1 MIRRSTVVYI
11 VLLLALAGAYYY
23 LNNRNKTAD
32 IEVTVE
38 PSSEVAQAYLFTAQ
52 DGTPSSI
59 RIESKAGQTVEI
71 ARGADNAWTLTKPI
85 EAKADQ
91 GAAEAA
97 ASQITTMSILDTVP
111 EIDPKIVGL
120 ETPEYVLTVK
130 FTNGVERTVDIGVIT
145 PTESGYYVRDA
156 EGKVIIIS
164 RSAIDSLLGL
174 LDNPPYL
181 ETLTPSP
188 IPPTATSTPLPA
200 SQTPEI
206 GTPSNETA
214 TPQP

>member
-32 IEVTVE
+32 IALTVE
-38 PSSEVAQAYLFTAQ
+38 PSSQAQAYLFTAA

-59 RIESKAGQTVEI
+59 LIESKAGQAVEI
-71 ARGADNAWTLTKPI
+71 ARGADNAWTLKQPI

-120 ETPEYVLTVK
+120 ERPDYVLTVK

-145 PTESGYYVRDA
+145 PTESGYYVRDPA
-156 EGKVIIIS
+156 GKVLIVS

-174 LDNPPYL
+174 LNNPPYL

-188 IPPTATSTPLPA
+188 ISPTETSTPLPA

-206 GTPSNETA
+206 GTPANETA
-214 TPQP
+214 TTQP

>member
-11 VLLLALAGAYYY
+11 VILLALAGTYYY
-23 LNNRNKTAD
+23 LNHRAKPAD
-32 IEVTVE
+32 IAVTTEPGVE
-38 PSSEVAQAYLFTAQ
+38 PTPAYLFTAA
-52 DGTPSSI
+52 DGTPSRI
-59 RIESKAGQTVEI
+59 HIESKAGQTVEM
-71 ARGADNAWTLTKPI
+71 ARGADNAWTLTQPI
-85 EAKADQ
+85 EAKAEQ

-130 FTNGVERTVDIGVIT
+130 FSKGVERTVDIGVIT
-145 PTESGYYVRDA
+145 PTESGYYVRDG
-156 EGKVIIIS
+156 EGKVTIVS

-188 IPPTATSTPLPA
+188 NPPTETSTPLPPSPA
-200 SQTPEI
+200 PEI
-206 GTPSNETA
+206 GTPTDETA
-214 TPQP
+214 TSQP

>member
-11 VLLLALAGAYYY
+11 ALLLALAGAYYY

-32 IEVTVE
+32 IEVTAE
-38 PSSEVAQAYLFTAQ
+38 ATSEITQAYLFTAEE
-52 DGTPSSI
+52 GTPTSI
-59 RIESKAGQTVEI
+59 RIESKSGQTVEV
-71 ARGADNAWTLTKPI
+71 ARGADNAWAVTQPI
-85 EAKADQ
+85 EVKAEQ
-91 GAAEAA
+91 GVAEAA

-120 ETPEYVLTVK
+120 ETPEYVLTVQ

-145 PTESGYYVRDA
+145 PTESGYYVRNAD
-156 EGKVIIIS
+156 GKVIIVS

-188 IPPTATSTPLPA
+188 IPATETLTPLPA
-200 SQTPEI
+200 SQTPAVA
-206 GTPSNETA
+206 TAPSETA
-214 TPQP
+214 TP

>member
-11 VLLLALAGAYYY
+11 VLLLALAGTYYY
-23 LNNRNKTAD
+23 LNHRAKPAD
-32 IEVTVE
+32 IAITAEPGAEVT
-38 PSSEVAQAYLFTAQ
+38 QADLFPAA

-59 RIESKAGQTVEI
+59 RIESKAGQTVEL
-71 ARGADNAWTLTKPI
+71 ARDANSAWTLTQPI
-85 EAKADQ
+85 EAKAEQ

-97 ASQITTMSILDTVP
+97 ASQISTMSILDTVP
-111 EIDPKIVGL
+111 DIDPKIVGL

-156 EGKVIIIS
+156 AGKVIIVS
-164 RSAIDSLLGL
+164 RSAIDALLGL

-188 IPPTATSTPLPA
+188 LSPAETLTPPATSPTP
-200 SQTPEI
+200 
-206 GTPSNETA
+206 
-214 TPQP
+214 

>member
-1 MIRRSTVVYI
+1 M
-11 VLLLALAGAYYY
+11 AGAYYY
-23 LNNRNKTAD
+23 LNNRNKTAE

-38 PSSEVAQAYLFTAQ
+38 PSAEVTQAYLFTAE
-52 DGTPSSI
+52 DGTPASI
-59 RIESKAGQTVEI
+59 RIESKAGQIVEI
-71 ARGADNAWTLTKPI
+71 ARGADNAWTLTQPI

-97 ASQITTMSILDTVP
+97 ASQITSMSILDTVP

-130 FTNGVERTVDIGVIT
+130 FIKGVERTVDIGVIT

-188 IPPTATSTPLPA
+188 ILPTATSTPIPA
-200 SQTPEI
+200 P
-206 GTPSNETA
+206 A
-214 TPQP
+214 QP

>member
-11 VLLLALAGAYYY
+11 VLLLVLAGTYYY
-23 LNNRNKTAD
+23 LNHRTKPAD
-32 IEVTVE
+32 IALTAEPGAEVT
-38 PSSEVAQAYLFTAQ
+38 QADLFPAA

-59 RIESKAGQTVEI
+59 RIESKTGQIVEM
-71 ARGADNAWTLTKPI
+71 ARDADNAWTLVQPI
-85 EAKADQ
+85 EAKAEQ

-97 ASQITTMSILDTVP
+97 ASQVTTMSILDTVP

-130 FTNGVERTVDIGVIT
+130 FTDGVERTVDIGVIT

-156 EGKVIIIS
+156 AGKVIIVS

-188 IPPTATSTPLPA
+188 APPTAASTQLPA
-200 SQTPEI
+200 SQA
-206 GTPSNETA
+206 SETA
-214 TPQP
+214 TTQP

>member
-11 VLLLALAGAYYY
+11 VLLLALAGVYYY

-32 IEVTVE
+32 IEVTAE
-38 PSSEVAQAYLFTAQ
+38 PDAVATQAYLFTAAN
-52 DGTPSSI
+52 GTPSSL
-59 RIESKAGQTVEI
+59 RIQSKAGQTVEVT
-71 ARGADNAWTLTKPI
+71 RGADNAWTLIKPI

-97 ASQITTMSILDTVP
+97 ATQITTMSILDTVP

-130 FTNGVERTVDIGVIT
+130 FTNGVERMVDIGVIT
-145 PTESGYYVRDA
+145 PTESGYYVRNAD
-156 EGKVIIIS
+156 GQVIIVS

-174 LDNPPYL
+174 LDNPPYA

-188 IPPTATSTPLPA
+188 LPPTEALTPVPA
-200 SQTPEI
+200 SPEV
-206 GTPSNETA
+206 GTSASETA
-214 TPQP
+214 TP

>member
-1 MIRRSTVVYI
+1 MIRRSTVVYL

-23 LNNRNKTAD
+23 LNHREKPAD
-32 IEVTVE
+32 IEVTAE
-38 PSSEVAQAYLFTAQ
+38 PGTEIAQAYLFTAE

-59 RIESKAGQTVEI
+59 HLESKAGQVVEV
-71 ARGADNAWTLTKPI
+71 ARGADNAWALTQPV

-91 GAAEAA
+91 AAAEAV

-111 EIDPKIVGL
+111 DVDTKLVGL

-130 FTNGVERTVDIGVIT
+130 FTSGVERTVDIGVIT
-145 PTESGYYVRDA
+145 PSESGYYVRDA
-156 EGKVIIIS
+156 DGKVIIVS
-164 RSAIDSLLGL
+164 KSAIDSLLGL

-188 IPPTATSTPLPA
+188 IPPTATLTPLPA
-200 SQTPEI
+200 SQMPET
-206 GTPSNETA
+206 GTPSNVTVTS
-214 TPQP
+214 TP